1 MWGADCEFLFIPIQN
16 TDRRSYHIP
25 DDCSPRH
32 FWLFWR
38 GAISTEVPPPPRFL
52 CSWPPAHTICLMTSW
67 LVMTQFWDS
76 LTTNPFANGK
86 EKKFFRFLCFLLKW
100 ESSPCC
106 DPLQHTDRNDYW
118 DIKKNPISINKNYFL
133 WSTAHWHLKYNAVTF
148 FSVIDV
154 FTRCWCHR

>member
-1 MWGADCEFLFIPIQN
+1 MGG
-16 TDRRSYHIP
+16 
-25 DDCSPRH
+25 
-32 FWLFWR
+32 WLWVPVHPNSEHWPSILPHSRWLQSTPLLAILERCHLYR
-38 GAISTEVPPPPRFL
+38 GTSSPRFL

-67 LVMTQFWDS
+67 LVMTWFWDS

-118 DIKKNPISINKNYFL
+118 DIKKPPISINKNYFL